1 MKTLTK
7 EFGGLQVTVDP
18 AGNGLLDAAASAE
31 GWIQQGGPIGPDSR
45 VFSNHKYIDLAG
57 MSIDDKTMFF
67 QGATVQDVV
76 LPSVSPSTA
85 GALVQVIDIMTNK
98 PLATDIGFDLVLN
111 GNLAAA
117 TDVELTFDQTI
128 YMRSRTFNMDI
139 DNQASG
145 YLITIADN
153 QLGSLSPTASDRVYC
168 TRYVIFGA
176 TAGTYIA
183 SGCRYVLKAEAR
195 EEAEYQ
201 YLMRLKRSYELQQ
214 RFDRD

>member
-7 EFGGLQVTVDP
+7 EFGGLQVTVD
-18 AGNGLLDAAASAE
+18 ALGNGVIDSAASAE
-31 GWIQQGGPIGPDSR
+31 GWIQQGPIGPDSR
-45 VFSNHKYIDLAG
+45 VFSNHKYIDLGG

-98 PLATDIGFDLVLN
+98 PLATDIGFNLVLN

-117 TDVELTFDQTI
+117 TNVDLTFDQTI

-176 TAGTYIA
+176 TQGTYIA
-183 SGCRYVLKAEAR
+183 SGCRYVLRAEAR

-214 RFDRD
+214 TFDRD